1 MATQEPTT
9 ASSEIWSAAQAEL
22 DMAAERLG
30 LDPGMHRVLRVPKR
44 ELTVNFPVTLQ
55 SGRVEVYTGYRV
67 HHNVNRGPTSG
78 GVRYVPDL
86 TLDEVRALAM
96 LNTWK
101 AALVRIPFGGSA
113 GGVRVDPRRLSEHE
127 REGLTRRY
135 TTEISVLLA
144 PDSDIASPDVNTGSK
159 TMAWMMDTYSMHRGH
174 TVAGVVTG
182 KPMAVGGTRGRR
194 RATSRGAMR
203 CIEAAARARDLD
215 LSQARVAVQGF
226 GRVGMTLAEE
236 LDAVGAR
243 VIAIGD
249 DRDAVHAAG
258 GLDIPRATRW
268 MREHDTIRDLPDAER
283 IEKSALFEL
292 ECDILVPA
300 GLQGEITARN
310 AQSVKAR
317 IVAEVANGGTTPGA
331 DRILGSAGV
340 TVIPDIL
347 CTAGGLLVAYFEW
360 VQDMQAFFWTE
371 DEIGRQLDRII
382 EEAFTGVESVAAAEK
397 IDLRSAAMMV
407 AVSRVADATT
417 LRGLYP

>member
-101 AALVRIPFGGSA
+101 AALVHIPFGGAA

-135 TTEISVLLA
+135 TTEISVLLG
-144 PDSDIASPDVNTGSK
+144 PDSDIAFPDVNTGSR

-194 RATSRGAMR
+194 PATSRGAMP

-215 LSQARVAVQGF
+215 LSQARVAIQGF
-226 GRVGMTLAEE
+226 GRVGM
-236 LDAVGAR
+236 
-243 VIAIGD
+243 
-249 DRDAVHAAG
+249 
-258 GLDIPRATRW
+258 
-268 MREHDTIRDLPDAER
+268 
-283 IEKSALFEL
+283 
-292 ECDILVPA
+292 
-300 GLQGEITARN
+300 
-310 AQSVKAR
+310 
-317 IVAEVANGGTTPGA
+317 
-331 DRILGSAGV
+331 
-340 TVIPDIL
+340 
-347 CTAGGLLVAYFEW
+347 
-360 VQDMQAFFWTE
+360 
-371 DEIGRQLDRII
+371 
-382 EEAFTGVESVAAAEK
+382 
-397 IDLRSAAMMV
+397 
-407 AVSRVADATT
+407 
-417 LRGLYP
+417 

>member
-1 MATQEPTT
+1 MATEKPTA

-22 DMAAERLG
+22 DMAADRLG
-30 LDPGMHRVLRVPKR
+30 MDPGMHRVLRVPKR

-101 AALVRIPFGGSA
+101 AALVQIPFGGSA
-113 GGVRVDPRRLSEHE
+113 GGVRVDPRSLSEHE

-135 TTEISVLLA
+135 TTEISVLLG
-144 PDSDIASPDVNTGSK
+144 PDSDVAFPDVNTGSK

-182 KPMAVGGTRGRR
+182 KPMEVGGTRGRR

-203 CIEAAARARDLD
+203 CIERAAQARALE
-215 LSQARVAVQGF
+215 LSKARVVIQGF

-236 LDAVGAR
+236 LDAVGAK

-249 DRDAVHAAG
+249 DRDAVYAAG
-258 GLDIPRATRW
+258 GLDVPRATRW
-268 MREHDTIRDLPDAER
+268 MREHDTIAGLPDAER
-283 IEKSALFEL
+283 IDKSALFEMD
-292 ECDILVPA
+292 CDILAPA
-300 GLQGEITARN
+300 GLQGEVTADN
-310 AQSVKAR
+310 ARRVKAR
-317 IVAEVANGGTTPGA
+317 IVAEAANGGTTPGA
-331 DRILGSAGV
+331 DRILDSAGV

-347 CTAGGLLVAYFEW
+347 CTAGGLLVSYFEW
-360 VQDMQAFFWTE
+360 VQDMQAFFWSA
-371 DEIGRQLDRII
+371 DEIGRQLDRIM
-382 EEAFTGVESVAAAEK
+382 EEAYVGVEQLAAAEK
-397 IDLRSAAMMV
+397 IDMRAAAMMV
-407 AVSRVADATT
+407 AVSRVAEATS